1 MILTGLH
8 LNLKGQLMEN
18 NTNSVS
24 WLHGLEDYF
33 RFKKNNLIADMCAD
47 FLKVVYSENKAPTLR
62 NVVCESL
69 SKTPSNSDVYNV
81 LNFFAHS
88 ANLEDNMK
96 LKEISSA
103 LAVLFP
109 EEPIFKIINKFYR
122 QTQFDLSDA
131 FSRSQVKSKIW
142 LVTELAKIQKEFDNV
157 VILAGWHGQLIK
169 YFDEFTYNRIKNV
182 ELDPAAC
189 LISDDIVNLDLIQDY
204 KVKAVHADI
213 NTLALTKKGYEFQ
226 IENFKN
232 PDQKKFSER
241 FSPNL
246 IINTSAEHMG
256 EEWFNTIRFK
266 ELESNPIVVIQ
277 SNNLFDIEEHVNCVH
292 SIDHMKKKFPMREI
306 LYEGELQLQGYKR
319 IMLIGRP

>member
-1 MILTGLH
+1 
-8 LNLKGQLMEN
+8 MEN
-18 NTNSVS
+18 NTSSVS

-69 SKTPSNSDVYNV
+69 SNSPSNSDVYNV

-88 ANLEDNMK
+88 ANSEDNMK

-103 LAVLFP
+103 LSVLFP
-109 EEPIFKIINKFYR
+109 EELIFKIINKFYR
-122 QTQFDLSDA
+122 QTQLDLSDA

-142 LVTELAKIQKEFDNV
+142 LVTELSKIQKDFDNI
-157 VILAGWHGQLIK
+157 VILAGWHGQLVK
-169 YFDEFTYNRIKNV
+169 YFDNITFKKIKNV
-182 ELDPAAC
+182 ELDTDAC

-204 KVKAVHADI
+204 QVKAVHANI
-213 NTLALTKKGYEFQ
+213 NELTLTKKGYEFQ

-232 PDQKKFSER
+232 PDQKKFNER

-246 IINTSAEHMG
+246 IINTSAEHMS
-256 EEWFNTIRFK
+256 EDWFNAIRFK

-277 SNNLFDIEEHVNCVH
+277 SNNLFDIEEHINCVH

>member
-1 MILTGLH
+1 
-8 LNLKGQLMEN
+8 MEN
-18 NTNSVS
+18 NTSSIS

-69 SKTPSNSDVYNV
+69 GKTPSNSDVYNT

-122 QTQFDLSDA
+122 QTELDLSDA

-142 LVTELAKIQKEFDNV
+142 LVTELAKIQKDFDNI
-157 VILAGWHGQLIK
+157 VILAGWHGQLVK
-169 YFDEFTYNRIKNV
+169 YFDDITFKKIKNI
-182 ELDPAAC
+182 ELDISAC

-204 KVKAVHADI
+204 QVKAVHSNI
-213 NTLALTKKGYEFQ
+213 NELTLTKKGYEFQ

-241 FSPNL
+241 FLPNL

-256 EEWFNTIRFK
+256 EDWFNAIRFK
-266 ELESNPIVVIQ
+266 ELESNPILVIQ

-292 SIDHMKKKFPMREI
+292 SIDHMKKKFPMQEI